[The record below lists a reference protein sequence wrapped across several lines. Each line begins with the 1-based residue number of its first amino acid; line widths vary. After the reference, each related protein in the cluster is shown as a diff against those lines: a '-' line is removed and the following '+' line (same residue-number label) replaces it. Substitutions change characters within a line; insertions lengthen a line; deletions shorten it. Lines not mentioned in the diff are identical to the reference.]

1 MEPKRIIERLDK
13 LKGERSTFE
22 SHWQEVADYLMPSRE
37 FTRQRS
43 AGQKRMMPWI
53 YNTAPILA
61 AEQLAGGLH
70 GMLTSPAV
78 RWFAL
83 RPENRALR
91 EDEAA
96 KRWFDDTTERMYEAF
111 NAQTGGFGTAAHEA
125 YLDLAAFGTA
135 VIFIGDRGPRGPL
148 YLSRPLAECFIA
160 ENADG
165 EVDTLFRSYS
175 MPAREVL
182 RIWPKTATKKV
193 RDAAEKTPDMPFA
206 LVHAVWPDD
215 KSEGWLSQY
224 CLREEQATLEDGRF
238 KEFPYAVARWS
249 KRSGEVYG
257 NGPGMNALPDVK
269 LLNKLEEHV
278 LKGLARVVNP
288 AVQMPDDGFLSPL
301 NIQPGGVNVYRA
313 GTREQDRIQEVSTGA
328 RPDVGQDAISAIE
341 GRVRSV
347 FYVDWLA
354 LPTRPQ
360 MTATEVLQRRD
371 EQLRLLGPMV
381 SRMQAELLS
390 PLIRRSFR
398 ILWENNLLSMPPE
411 QAGGAAYGVD
421 YLSPIA
427 LAQRAT
433 DAEAVMRWVAE
444 VASMQPIDPKV
455 INEIDA
461 PAVARLLRD
470 RRGVPMS
477 VARSPATA
485 AEMGAAQDQA
495 AEAAMNAD
503 AAQVAAGVAKQGA
516 DAMATI
522 QGMQQGASA
531 VPAAAVF

>member
-1 MEPKRIIERLDK
+1 MDPKRIIERLDRM
-13 LKGERSTFE
+13 KGDRATFD

-43 AGQKRMMPWI
+43 AGQKRLMPWI
-53 YNTAPILA
+53 YNTAPVLA

-83 RPENRALR
+83 RPEDRALR

-111 NAQTGGFGTAAHEA
+111 NAQTGGFAVAAHEA

-135 VIFIGDRGPRGPL
+135 VIFIGDRGPRGPSFL
-148 YLSRPLAECFIA
+148 TRPLVECYIA

-165 EVDTLFRSYS
+165 EVDTLYRSYS
-175 MPAREVL
+175 MAAREVL
-182 RIWPKTATKKV
+182 RLWPKTAPKKV
-193 RDAAEKTPDMPFA
+193 RDAVEKTPDMPFA
-206 LVHAVWPDD
+206 LVHAVWPGEKDD
-215 KSEGWLSQY
+215 TWESCY
-224 CLREEQATLEDGRF
+224 CLRDEPTKLEEGRF
-238 KEFPYAVARWS
+238 REFPYAVARWS

-269 LLNKLEEHV
+269 MLNKLEEYTLRGVAKAV
-278 LKGLARVVNP
+278 LPPVE
-288 AVQMPDDGFLSPL
+288 MPDDGFLSPL
-301 NIQPGGVNVYRA
+301 NMQPNGVNIYRK
-313 GTREQDRIQEVSTGA
+313 GLGEQDRIRAIDTGA
-328 RPDVGQDAISAIE
+328 RPDVGVDMIQAIE
-341 GRVRSV
+341 ARIRSV
-347 FYVDWLA
+347 FYVDWMN
-354 LPTRPQ
+354 LPTRPN

-398 ILWENNLLSMPPE
+398 ILWENNLLAAPPE
-411 QAGGAAYGVD
+411 TAGGAPYGVD

-433 DAEAVMRWVAE
+433 DAEAIMRWVAE

-477 VARSPATA
+477 VARSPQAA

-495 AEAAMNAD
+495 AEAAMNAE
-503 AAQVAAGVAKQGA
+503 AASAAAGIAKQGA
-516 DAMATI
+516 DAMATM
-522 QGMQQGASA
+522 QGMQQGAA
-531 VPAAAVF
+531 APAAAVF

>member
-1 MEPKRIIERLDK
+1 
-13 LKGERSTFE
+13 
-22 SHWQEVADYLMPSRE
+22 V
-37 FTRQRS
+37 
-43 AGQKRMMPWI
+43 
-53 YNTAPILA
+53 LA

-83 RPENRALR
+83 RPEDRALR
-91 EDEAA
+91 EDEPS

-111 NAQTGGFGTAAHEA
+111 NAQTGGFSIAAHEA

-165 EVDTLFRSYS
+165 EVDTLFRSYH
-175 MPAREVL
+175 MAAREVVRL
-182 RIWPKTATKKV
+182 WPKTAPKKV
-193 RDAAEKTPDMPFA
+193 RDAAAETPDMPFG
-206 LVHAVWPDD
+206 LVHAVWPGEKDD
-215 KSEGWLSQY
+215 TWDSCY
-224 CLREEQATLEDGRF
+224 CLRDEPTKLEEGRF

-269 LLNKLEEHV
+269 LLNKLEEYV
-278 LKGLARVVNP
+278 LRGTARAVLP
-288 AVQMPDDGFLSPL
+288 PVQMPDDGFLSPL
-301 NIQPGGVNVYRA
+301 NMQPGGVNIYRA
-313 GTREQDRIQEVSTGA
+313 GTREQDRIQPIDTGA
-328 RPDVGQDAISAIE
+328 RPDVGIDMVQGIE
-341 GRVRSV
+341 ARVRSV
-347 FYVDWLA
+347 FYVDWLN
-354 LPTRPQ
+354 LPTRPN

-398 ILWENNLLSMPPE
+398 ILWENNLLQLPPE

-421 YLSPIA
+421 YISPIA

-477 VARSPATA
+477 VARSPDA
-485 AEMGAAQDQA
+485 AKALGDDQDQA
-495 AEAAMNAD
+495 AEAAMNAE
-503 AAQVAAGVAKQGA
+503 AATAAAGIAKQGA

-522 QGMQQGASA
+522 QGMQQGGGA
-531 VPAAAVF
+531 PPAAVF